1 MRALLLVLT
10 AALAGCGFKTEKLFS
25 SYSRIEVREVG
36 RSLYCNSPAE
46 QAQAVLLDTP
56 QAVLDWQAARGV
68 TLAGGESL
76 AQAPHAIVEMGT
88 RPTGGYG
95 LAVSRAAVL
104 RGDLLILQATF
115 VSPAPGSIRTQALSS
130 PCALVRL
137 PPGRYDGIE
146 VQDPTGAVRATGGR
160 PEARPLAAPA
170 EPAPAAVPPPAVPSP
185 PATDPAAPAS

>member
-1 MRALLLVLT
+1 MRTLPLFLLA
-10 AALAGCGFKTEKLFS
+10 AALAGCGFKPAELFTRS
-25 SYSRIEVREVG
+25 SRIEVREVG
-36 RSLYCNSPAE
+36 RSLYCNSATE
-46 QAQAVLLDTP
+46 QARAALLDTP

-95 LAVSRAAVL
+95 LAVSRAAML

-137 PPGRYDGIE
+137 PPGRYGAIE
-146 VQDPTGAVRATGGR
+146 VQDQTGAVRATGGR
-160 PEARPLAAPA
+160 PEATPAAAPS
-170 EPAPAAVPPPAVPSP
+170 EPAPAAPPPV
-185 PATDPAAPAS
+185 DVPAAPAS

>member
-1 MRALLLVLT
+1 MRAHLLVLT
-10 AALAGCGFKTEKLFS
+10 VALAGCGITTEKLFS
-25 SYSRIEVREVG
+25 SASRIEVREVG

-46 QAQAVLLDTP
+46 EAQAVLLDTP
-56 QAVLDWQAARGV
+56 QSVLDWQAARGV

-76 AQAPHAIVEMGT
+76 AQAPHAIVEMGL

-104 RGDLLILQATF
+104 RGDRLILQATF

-137 PPGRYDGIE
+137 PLGRYGAIE

-160 PEARPLAAPA
+160 PEARPPAAPA
-170 EPAPAAVPPPAVPSP
+170 AAPPAVPSP
-185 PATDPAAPAS
+185 PEADPAAPVS